1 MLPEGEYSI
10 GVTMRNCNWLQGLE
24 GDIDTSHLQFLHHGA
39 MKAEAAPPGTM
50 QYYGLAD
57 RAPRYQVVDT
67 EGGTM
72 YGAYRPAGDDKY
84 YWRIAQFV
92 FPFYALIPTGL
103 LGHQVQVR
111 AWVPID
117 DEHMLFYS
125 LSKRDASG
133 TVRTGTD
140 TGTQMRAG
148 TPTGQTG
155 LGGLKYR
162 PNGTG
167 WLDRFQLVQSF
178 ENDFLVDREKQ
189 RSGQSFTG
197 IDGIPVQDAA
207 VTESMGLIANRTQ
220 EHLGSSDTMVIRTR
234 RRLLQ
239 AVKALEEEG
248 RVPPGV
254 DDPTVYHVRS
264 GGVIL
269 PRDAHWIEATKHL
282 RAAFVDHP
290 DLDLSIVGGA

>member
-1 MLPEGEYSI
+1 
-10 GVTMRNCNWLQGLE
+10 MRSCNWLQGLE

-39 MKAEAAPPGTM
+39 AKPETARPGTM
-50 QYYGLAD
+50 HYYGLAD

-84 YWRIAQFV
+84 YWRIAQFL

-117 DEHMLFYS
+117 DDHMLFYS
-125 LSKRDASG
+125 LSKREASG

-140 TGTQMRAG
+140 TGTQMRAE

-167 WLDRFQLVQSF
+167 WLDRFQLVQSS
-178 ENDFLVDREKQ
+178 ENDFLIDREKQ

-197 IDGIPVQDAA
+197 IEGIPVQDAA
-207 VTESMGLIANRTQ
+207 VTESMGALANRTR
-220 EHLGSSDTMVIRTR
+220 EHLGSSDAMIIRTR

-254 DDPTVYHVRS
+254 DDPAVYHVRS

-269 PRDAHWIEATKHL
+269 PRDADWIEATKSL
-282 RAAFVDHP
+282 RAAFVEHP